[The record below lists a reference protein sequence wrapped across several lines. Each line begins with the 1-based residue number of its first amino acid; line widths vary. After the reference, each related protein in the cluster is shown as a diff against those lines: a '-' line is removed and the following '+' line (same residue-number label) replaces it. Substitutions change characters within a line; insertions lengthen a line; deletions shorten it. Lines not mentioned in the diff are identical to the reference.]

1 MSNTIILKEV
11 REYPFQRA
19 KPTSS
24 SGLRTPNCT
33 LLMRRNGHALSL
45 EGGPCILSIQ
55 RDASSPGTPLCKKE
69 HLWNATKTL
78 LAPNGDR
85 NLSDGGFPV
94 TTVSCYSMCFLN
106 LCLYTSYC
114 SYQQAPSLSPIYTA
128 VRSKRIWENTAL
140 TRLYIACV
148 LCYRFTQSTWQGLNS
163 QRAGYGYTF
172 LRVYWL
178 WDCSIWIIH

>member
-1 MSNTIILKEV
+1 MLFSAFNRILTRWGLSNIVILKEW
-11 REYPFQRA
+11 REYPLPSA
-19 KPTSS
+19 KPTIS

-85 NLSDGGFPV
+85 NSSDGGFPV
-94 TTVSCYSMCFLN
+94 TTVSCYSMCFKICVHKLTIVATGMP
-106 LCLYTSYC
+106 L
-114 SYQQAPSLSPIYTA
+114 PSPRSTLRCALSA
-128 VRSKRIWENTAL
+128 SERKAL
-140 TRLYIACV
+140 SHVFI
-148 LCYRFTQSTWQGLNS
+148 
-163 QRAGYGYTF
+163 
-172 LRVYWL
+172 
-178 WDCSIWIIH
+178 